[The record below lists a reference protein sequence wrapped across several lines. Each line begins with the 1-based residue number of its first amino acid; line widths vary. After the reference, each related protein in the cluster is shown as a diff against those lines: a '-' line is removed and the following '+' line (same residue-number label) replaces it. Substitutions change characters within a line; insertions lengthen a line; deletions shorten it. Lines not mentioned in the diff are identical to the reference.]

1 MKRTILKNVGIGL
14 CFLLST
20 GTVCAQNYPG
30 KVKNAQG
37 IEVTYQSNYKGKA
50 RPGHLLMT
58 VSSDRVSLTNVW
70 PEQNDRPNPRPEDK
84 TPVTGSYIDYTT
96 RQAYRRAELPNGQV
110 ISAVTPFEF
119 GKGFTQTG
127 EGKHLG
133 MNCKI
138 LRTSI
143 NSNTI
148 EVWYTNDIPFRGT
161 PQANVGVPDG
171 LVLRVV
177 RNGDMIQEATHI
189 TPLKKGKDVLPQ
201 SWGESMDAADYQYT
215 INQSGVITIPVFDQ
229 QSICFNNAKL
239 PEVLEDG
246 VQYSADIHF
255 FFPWKVCLPSHSSLY
270 FCHKTQMEKSLKI
283 MNFTLYQYKYIS
295 KDDSTYLKGLAILI
309 MICLHVFGSR
319 AVNLPA
325 YQQMDDFVFMGR
337 PLSFCLSRFCSICVH
352 IYILLSG
359 YGLFIVY
366 RRKVEKGVGMKNLKR
381 ISLLMAKVIL
391 VGTIFYPI
399 SLFYPDLQWHFSF
412 MECVRMLLGYS
423 GNYEWWF
430 LRPYLIIAA
439 LSPFLLKGINKK
451 SVICLT
457 ISLLLYFLT
466 KYLIYFHDFHLF
478 VILEQVFILCLPFFL
493 GAILAKY
500 GILAWAK
507 SISQSHFAVF
517 LSITVLMVML
527 LYKFYFPSGIIDP
540 FISAVFVICCIIL
553 TNIVKSGG
561 CIIYLPL

>member
-1 MKRTILKNVGIGL
+1 
-14 CFLLST
+14 
-20 GTVCAQNYPG
+20 
-30 KVKNAQG
+30 
-37 IEVTYQSNYKGKA
+37 
-50 RPGHLLMT
+50 
-58 VSSDRVSLTNVW
+58 
-70 PEQNDRPNPRPEDK
+70 
-84 TPVTGSYIDYTT
+84 
-96 RQAYRRAELPNGQV
+96 
-110 ISAVTPFEF
+110 
-119 GKGFTQTG
+119 
-127 EGKHLG
+127 
-133 MNCKI
+133 
-138 LRTSI
+138 
-143 NSNTI
+143 
-148 EVWYTNDIPFRGT
+148 
-161 PQANVGVPDG
+161 
-171 LVLRVV
+171 
-177 RNGDMIQEATHI
+177 
-189 TPLKKGKDVLPQ
+189 
-201 SWGESMDAADYQYT
+201 
-215 INQSGVITIPVFDQ
+215 
-229 QSICFNNAKL
+229 
-239 PEVLEDG
+239 
-246 VQYSADIHF
+246 
-255 FFPWKVCLPSHSSLY
+255 
-270 FCHKTQMEKSLKI
+270 

-457 ISLLLYFLT
+457 ISLLLYFC
-466 KYLIYFHDFHLF
+466 
-478 VILEQVFILCLPFFL
+478 Q
-493 GAILAKY
+493 
-500 GILAWAK
+500 
-507 SISQSHFAVF
+507 
-517 LSITVLMVML
+517 
-527 LYKFYFPSGIIDP
+527 
-540 FISAVFVICCIIL
+540 
-553 TNIVKSGG
+553 
-561 CIIYLPL
+561 